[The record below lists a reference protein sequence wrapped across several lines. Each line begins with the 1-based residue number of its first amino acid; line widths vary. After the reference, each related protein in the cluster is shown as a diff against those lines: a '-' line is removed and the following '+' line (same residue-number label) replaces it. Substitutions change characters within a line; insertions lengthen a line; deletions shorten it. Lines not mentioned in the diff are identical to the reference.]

1 MSSCMIGHRFGYSSI
16 GSPYFQDVIDVG
28 VSGQM
33 LEDKA
38 ASIVFPAVFTSGY
51 PSSCLHAERYMYWL
65 FALVHDDGKYPSVVV
80 LRYVTPF
87 QFTDITESQTT
98 VAGKEICVL
107 NHIVFTRC
115 RNQSLHFVYGQIVS
129 FPFARFCPFVM

>member
-1 MSSCMIGHRFGYSSI
+1 MKIVIGCDEAAFDMKEAVHQRLKELQY
-16 GSPYFQDVIDVG
+16 DVIDVG

-38 ASIVFPAVFTSGY
+38 AGIVFPAVFTSGH

-65 FALVHDDGKYPSVVV
+65 FALVHDDGQYPSAVV

-87 QFTDITESQTT
+87 
-98 VAGKEICVL
+98 
-107 NHIVFTRC
+107 
-115 RNQSLHFVYGQIVS
+115 
-129 FPFARFCPFVM
+129 